1 MTNNSVFNVKLMDVH
16 IHPSWKELLQ
26 VEFAQEYF
34 VKLAR
39 FVKNEYLTH
48 TVYPPPKWIF
58 RAFDECP
65 LGLLKVVILGQD
77 PYHTPGVANGLS
89 FSANEGNAIPPSL
102 LNIYKEI
109 RTEFGN
115 PIPKSPDLTR
125 WAQQGVLLLNATLTV
140 QKSLPASHQGKG
152 WEQFT
157 DAVIKHISSNSEHIV
172 FMLWGNFAKKKEV
185 LIDWTKHLVL
195 KSAHPSPFSADHGFF
210 GNNHFTQCN
219 DYLAEHGKA
228 HIEW

>member
-1 MTNNSVFNVKLMDVH
+1 MDVH
-16 IHPSWKELLQ
+16 IHPSWKQLLND
-26 VEFAQEYF
+26 EFAQEYF
-34 VKLAR
+34 ARLAA
-39 FVKNEYLTH
+39 FVKNEYLTQ

-65 LGLLKVVILGQD
+65 LDELKVVILGQD

-89 FSANEGNAIPPSL
+89 FSANENSPIPPSL

-109 RTEFGN
+109 RSEFDA

-125 WAQQGVLLLNATLTV
+125 WAKQGVLLLNATLTV
-140 QKSLPASHQGKG
+140 QKSKPASHQGKG

-157 DAVIKHISSNSEHIV
+157 DAVIRHISESKEHVV

-195 KSAHPSPFSADHGFF
+195 KSAHPSPFSANNGFF
-210 GNNHFTQCN
+210 GNNHFRLCN
-219 DYLAEHGKA
+219 DYLTEHGQA
-228 HIEW
+228 PIEW

>member
-1 MTNNSVFNVKLMDVH
+1 MDVH
-16 IHPSWKELLQ
+16 IHPSWKQLLSD
-26 VEFAQEYF
+26 EFAQDYF
-34 VKLAR
+34 VKLAT
-39 FVKNEYLTH
+39 FVKNEYLTQ

-65 LGLLKVVILGQD
+65 LDTLKVVILGQD

-109 RTEFGN
+109 RTEFGT

-125 WAQQGVLLLNATLTV
+125 WAWQGVLLLNATLTV

-157 DAVIKHISSNSEHIV
+157 DAVIKHISANTEHVV

-195 KSAHPSPFSADHGFF
+195 KSAHPSPFSANNGFF

-219 DYLAEHGKA
+219 KYLAEHGQA
-228 HIEW
+228 PIEW

>member
-1 MTNNSVFNVKLMDVH
+1 MDVH

-26 VEFAQEYF
+26 DEFAQDYF
-34 VKLAR
+34 VKLAS
-39 FVKNEYLTH
+39 FVKNEYLTQ

-65 LGLLKVVILGQD
+65 FNTLKMVILGQD

-109 RTEFGN
+109 RTEFGTL
-115 PIPKSPDLTR
+115 IPKSPDLTR
-125 WAQQGVLLLNATLTV
+125 WARQGVLLLNATLTV

-157 DAVIKHISSNSEHIV
+157 DAVIKHISANTENIV

-195 KSAHPSPFSADHGFF
+195 KSAHPSPFSANNGFF

-219 DYLAEHGKA
+219 DYLVAHGK
-228 HIEW
+228 IPIDW

>member
-1 MTNNSVFNVKLMDVH
+1 MDVH
-16 IHPSWKELLQ
+16 IHPSWKQLLSD
-26 VEFAQEYF
+26 EFAQDYF
-34 VKLAR
+34 VKLAS
-39 FVKNEYLTH
+39 FVKNEYLTQ

-65 LGLLKVVILGQD
+65 LDTLKVVTLGQD

-109 RTEFGN
+109 RTEFGIA
-115 PIPKSPDLTR
+115 IPKSPNLTR
-125 WAQQGVLLLNATLTV
+125 WARQGVLLLNATLTV

-157 DAVIKHISSNSEHIV
+157 DAVIKHISANTEHVV

-195 KSAHPSPFSADHGFF
+195 KSAHPSPFSANNGFF

-219 DYLAEHGKA
+219 KYLAEHGQA
-228 HIEW
+228 PIEW

>member
-1 MTNNSVFNVKLMDVH
+1 MDVH
-16 IHPSWKELLQ
+16 IHPSWKNLLQ
-26 VEFAQEYF
+26 DEFAQDYF
-34 VKLAR
+34 AKLAS
-39 FVKNEYLTH
+39 FVRNEYLTH

-65 LGLLKVVILGQD
+65 LDKLKVVILGQD

-89 FSANEGNAIPPSL
+89 FSANEGNPIPPSL

-109 RTEFGN
+109 HAEFGT
-115 PIPKSPDLTR
+115 PIPQSPDLAR
-125 WAQQGVLLLNATLTV
+125 WAKQGVLLLNATLTV

-157 DAVIKHISSNSEHIV
+157 DAVIKHISDSKEHIV

-195 KSAHPSPFSADHGFF
+195 KSAHPSPFSANNGFF
-210 GNNHFTQCN
+210 DNNHFRLCN
-219 DYLAEHGKA
+219 EYLAEHEQA
-228 HIEW
+228 PIVW